1 MDRGKRSAIQARDF
15 LGCFISA
22 TIGTANTFRCGPWPC
37 TGICGRAGRCGPTKF
52 GSTSL
57 RPGVIEPIV
66 EQPAGVIRWR
76 RGNPSQKSAVNPIAI
91 FAATRWEVQAVRRGL
106 ATDRVAT
113 IAGVRCHIG
122 QQGDRTYWLIQTGVG
137 PDCCRHCCGKD
148 IKSTD
153 HVVGDVHGVC
163 LRARTGSGGRSYRRH
178 SGVLCAW

>member
-1 MDRGKRSAIQARDF
+1 MDRGKRSAIQAQDF
-15 LGCFISA
+15 LECFISA

-57 RPGVIEPIV
+57 RPGVIETFV

-76 RGNPSQKSAVNPIAI
+76 GATPLKICGESHRHLCRDSLGGPGRSAWPRNGSCCDNRRSALPYWTARGSHLLAHPN
-91 FAATRWEVQAVRRGL
+91 RR
-106 ATDRVAT
+106 RS
-113 IAGVRCHIG
+113 H
-122 QQGDRTYWLIQTGVG
+122 
-137 PDCCRHCCGKD
+137 CCRHCCGKD

-153 HVVGDVHGVC
+153 HVVSDVHGVC
-163 LRARTGSGGRSYRRH
+163 LRARTGSGRRSSRRH